1 MPEFEHITL
10 DITDRVATLV
20 LNRPYARNSLNTE
33 ALSEIHRA
41 LGAVEDDKNAGALVL
56 TGAGSAF
63 CAGVSL
69 KGYSIDNREELRQG
83 FREVAMWWHQ
93 MLHRITRLPMP
104 VLCAVNGIA
113 VGGGMGLALAS
124 DIAICNE
131 KARFYASWMA
141 NGMAND
147 GGSSYTL
154 TKIVG
159 FRRAIE
165 LMLTNRTLDAYEAQE
180 WGIVNRVYEGEKFT
194 EMTASIGQQLADGP
208 THLQKFV
215 KQTFHDG
222 WRRSLEECTEH
233 ECMNILDAL
242 EHPYAKERLNAFDR
256 GERTNALQVNL
267 DQVEM
272 KTIDS

>member
-1 MPEFEHITL
+1 MPEFKNITL
-10 DITDRVATLV
+10 EIADRVATLV
-20 LNRPYARNSLNTE
+20 LNRPYARNSLSTE
-33 ALSEIHRA
+33 ALAEIHRA
-41 LGAVEDDKNAGALVL
+41 LGAVEDNEDAGVLVL
-56 TGAGSAF
+56 TGAGEAF

-113 VGGGMGLALAS
+113 VGGGMGLVLAS

-131 KARFYASWMA
+131 TAKFYASWMA

-233 ECMNILDAL
+233 ECMNILEAL

>member
-1 MPEFEHITL
+1 MPEFKNITL
-10 DITDRVATLV
+10 EIADRVATLV

-41 LGAVEDDKNAGALVL
+41 LGVVEDNEDAGVLVL
-56 TGAGSAF
+56 TGAGEAF

-131 KARFYASWMA
+131 TAKFYASWMA

-154 TKIVG
+154 TKVVG

-233 ECMNILDAL
+233 ECMNILEAL

>member
-1 MPEFEHITL
+1 MPEFKNITL
-10 DITDRVATLV
+10 EIADRVATLV

-41 LGAVEDDKNAGALVL
+41 LGVVEDNEDAGVLVL
-56 TGAGSAF
+56 TGAGEAF

-113 VGGGMGLALAS
+113 VGGGMGLVLAS

-131 KARFYASWMA
+131 TAKFYASWMA

-233 ECMNILDAL
+233 ECMNILEAL